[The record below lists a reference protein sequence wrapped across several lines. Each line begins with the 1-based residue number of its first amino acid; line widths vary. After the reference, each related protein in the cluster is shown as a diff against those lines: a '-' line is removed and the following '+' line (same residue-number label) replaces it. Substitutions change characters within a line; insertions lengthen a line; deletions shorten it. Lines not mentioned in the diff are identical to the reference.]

1 MKHINSFRAIQLKSY
16 LEILYLLLIIFNKII
31 LVNSNWINKE
41 EVWDQQI
48 LKWWMIIQQCI
59 QLIIEI
65 LYLIKQ
71 QVKIQHY

>member
-41 EVWDQQI
+41 EV
-48 LKWWMIIQQCI
+48 
-59 QLIIEI
+59 
-65 LYLIKQ
+65 
-71 QVKIQHY
+71 